1 MSYSSTRHYSA
12 TESYLPY
19 LNPSKRLSTP
29 VDLRREKDWA
39 LNNLDQE
46 SQIRESTLG
55 TKSTKVTNQTK
66 YQNMF
71 AANPF
76 QMANSL
82 VYIYTSSKIHST
94 PFNTM
99 HNREGRKSQN
109 PTLECEND
117 QLAVSFTET
126 IDTTYMKTSTT
137 SYSNPF
143 RLRSSGLQS
152 AALQSTNYKLL
163 SPMNNMADDNSM
175 RTQESETEPYIT
187 EGLTDKLYG
196 GYSKMSPPTKMN
208 ASKHSSTEY
217 RESLV
222 QQYGGSLPEQRNDGK
237 TCLTDPSLVGRTSIE
252 IKYNLPEW
260 YTEGDDKYLY
270 ENSYL
275 VNAVRN
281 TNFRHLR
288 TASASP
294 ERKTEKLNL
303 SQQIPQRNSSDK
315 FIPNLSQKLDL
326 PRRATKI
333 DKHIPKVILFVTK
346 YRSGELE
353 NDEENEGELDH
364 AYGPYNK
371 SLRDLNPS
379 DPDPLSRV
387 PLQKCNFDFIEREE
401 DEGLAQMVHIL
412 ETSPSKKH
420 KIEDN

>member
-1 MSYSSTRHYSA
+1 MSYSSTRHYST

-19 LNPSKRLSTP
+19 LNPSKRLSAP

-39 LNNLDQE
+39 LNNLDQD

-55 TKSTKVTNQTK
+55 TKSTKATNQTK

-76 QMANSL
+76 QKANSL

-187 EGLTDKLYG
+187 EGLTDKPYG
-196 GYSKMSPPTKMN
+196 GYSKMSPQTKMN

-217 RESLV
+217 RESRV
-222 QQYGGSLPEQRNDGK
+222 HQRSFQPKKVYGGSLPDQRSDNN
-237 TCLTDPSLVGRTSIE
+237 TCFTDPSLGGRTSIE

-260 YTEGDDKYLY
+260 YTESDDKYLY
-270 ENSYL
+270 ENSCL

-315 FIPNLSQKLDL
+315 FIPNLSQKLDP
-326 PRRATKI
+326 PRRATQI

-353 NDEENEGELDH
+353 NDEENEGETDH
-364 AYGPYNK
+364 AAYGPYNK

-412 ETSPSKKH
+412 EK
-420 KIEDN
+420 